1 MAEIVWLQIIKVLPD
16 NSPYAN
22 ECATSVNECAT
33 SVNECTTSVNKCAP
47 SVNECATM
55 SSVNNMTKAA

>member
-33 SVNECTTSVNKCAP
+33 SVNKCAP